1 MMYERMG
8 MEDLMTAV
16 KTHVKER
23 TGKECYDFEK
33 QGLSKPFYLAEVVK
47 SISNNTKTMY
57 TDIFT
62 VQIQCIP
69 ETEDS
74 TAEIYGMIKD
84 LQETLTE
91 EITLPEPW
99 ELILQTEN
107 GIQSMKTEDTKEQK
121 PVVQY
126 EFMVC
131 YGFTCKQ

>member
-47 SISNNTKTMY
+47 SISNHTKTMY

-69 ETEDS
+69 
-74 TAEIYGMIKD
+74 K
-84 LQETLTE
+84 QK
-91 EITLPEPW
+91 
-99 ELILQTEN
+99 ILQRR
-107 GIQSMKTEDTKEQK
+107 
-121 PVVQY
+121 
-126 EFMVC
+126 FM
-131 YGFTCKQ
+131 G